1 MRSLYHLCAIALL
14 CLFFEIQ
21 FVLLLLWMVSFK
33 ELNLYGIA
41 VGFLIFLVL
50 ILGLAYARSN
60 KITEVERWN

>member
-1 MRSLYHLCAIALL
+1 
-14 CLFFEIQ
+14 
-21 FVLLLLWMVSFK
+21 MVSFK